1 VTTEGLPP
9 DPPLEPS
16 SLDDPSTGARVIR
29 GSAYRT
35 VGYGLMVLLALISTP
50 LLTRHLGVVD
60 FGRYVAVSTL
70 MMILTLVADAGLTAV
85 GIREYPNLSAEQRRE
100 LMRNL
105 LGVRLVVAFSAVTVT
120 VAILAAAGSEDVIVA
135 GSALAGAGVVLAM
148 IQHTFTIPLH
158 AELRL
163 AFATV
168 LEVLR
173 AALVLVGIV
182 VLIAAGAGLV
192 PFLGVTVPVGVVVLL
207 VTVIALRRS
216 VELRPRLGQAR
227 YLLRESIPAAA
238 ASTLSTLFY
247 RVGVLMVSLLA
258 TATATGYFAT
268 SFRVVEAFV
277 AVPPILVNAAY
288 PALARF
294 AATDRPRLVA
304 AMQQLFDMSVIL
316 GVISAIAVAF
326 MAQPAIDV
334 IAGEEFQPAVDV
346 LRIQSVALGGT
357 FLVTLFSGGLWIL
370 REKRALVVGNV
381 IGVIAAVVLT
391 AILVPLADEQGAAA
405 GMVAAEAL
413 LGVYLGR
420 ALLRAHPDLRPSL
433 ARLPRVALAA
443 AAALA
448 VWLVPIPDVP
458 RAALAMAV
466 LLGLMYALG
475 VLPRELWRSF
485 ARRGAGG
492 TLAP

>member
-1 VTTEGLPP
+1 MTTEGLPP
-9 DPPLEPS
+9 EPPPEPS

-35 VGYGLMVLLALISTP
+35 VGYGVVLLLALVSTP

-70 MMILTLVADAGLTAV
+70 MMIITLVADAGLTAV
-85 GIREYPNLSAEQRRE
+85 GVREYPNLGPEGRRE
-100 LMRNL
+100 LMRNMLGIRIVVSVAVAAL
-105 LGVRLVVAFSAVTVT
+105 LVAV
-120 VAILAAAGSEDVIVA
+120 LAAAGSEDVIVA
-135 GSALAGAGVVLAM
+135 GSALAGTGVVLAM

-163 AFATV
+163 AFATA

-173 AALVLVGIV
+173 AALVLVAIV
-182 VLIAAGAGLV
+182 LLIAAGAGLV
-192 PFLGVTVPVGVVVLL
+192 PFLGVTVPVGIAVLL
-207 VTVIALRRS
+207 VTVVALRRS
-216 VELRPRLGQAR
+216 VELRPQLGNAR
-227 YLLRESIPAAA
+227 HLLRESIPAAA

-304 AMQQLFDMSVIL
+304 AMQQLFDVSVVL

-346 LRIQSVALGGT
+346 LRIQSVALGAT

-381 IGVIAAVVLT
+381 IGVAAAVVLT

-413 LGVYLGR
+413 LGAYLGR

-433 ARLPRVALAA
+433 ALVPRVALAG

-448 VWLVPIPDVP
+448 VWLVPLPDVP
-458 RAALAMAV
+458 RAALAMGV
-466 LLGLMYALG
+466 LLGLLYALG
-475 VLPRELWRSF
+475 ALPRELWRSF
-485 ARRGAGG
+485 GRQPAA
-492 TLAP
+492 TI